1 MQKNFSLLF
10 LPYRPEKSRKKRM
23 PVAGKFYGHELI
35 ELQSQLPNLIP
46 TRMISSDCQPR
57 DPRRKLTSP
66 NGNAISKSNLIQKH
80 LKNQYIH

>member
-1 MQKNFSLLF
+1 MPVYYFEIEKDKIYFLAKNFSLFL

-46 TRMISSDCQPR
+46 TRIISALRYKKVQTKKAR
-57 DPRRKLTSP
+57 EIK
-66 NGNAISKSNLIQKH
+66 
-80 LKNQYIH
+80 